1 MDVQTLCA
9 FVRMLMHDPFSYDL
23 WSAIS
28 FFIPFV
34 LFLELPVYLL
44 VFVGLLAYWVEE
56 GEQIPAPYLPRITC
70 IVTCYAEGDSVRQ
83 TIRCLAEQVYDGEIE
98 IIAVVDGA
106 TINHSTL
113 RAARSMIKEVQG
125 LPRRHLFVLP
135 KWQRGGR
142 VSGLNAGLALARG
155 EIIMAM
161 DADTSFD
168 NDIAAKSVR
177 HFVDPFV
184 VGVAGALRVRNAS
197 ASPVARLQ
205 ALEYLL
211 SIHAGKTGLS
221 TFNVVNNISGAF
233 GIFRAGM
240 LRHIGGWDSGTAE
253 DLDATLRLKAYMGRH
268 PKMRIIFAPDVVG
281 HTDVPETLKGFF
293 AQRMRWDGDL
303 AYLYLRKHNLSFSH
317 RVFGWRNWIMQAWTG
332 VMFQVF
338 TPLLIV
344 GYMTLLA
351 FTMSPQQL
359 LTIFGAV
366 YLFYL
371 AVTCSLY
378 ATFVCLISERRV
390 ADLQLAP
397 WIVLFPLFTFTSRCI
412 SACAILWELIGKGHL
427 DSSMAPWW
435 VLKKT
440 RY

>member
-1 MDVQTLCA
+1 MDMETLA
-9 FVRMLMHDPFSYDL
+9 ALLRGLLHDPFSYEL
-23 WSAIS
+23 WSTVS

-34 LFLELPVYLL
+34 LFLELPVYVL
-44 VFVGLLAYWVEE
+44 VFVGILAHWVED
-56 GEQIPAPYLPRITC
+56 GEQSPTPYRPRVSC
-70 IVTCYAEGDSVRQ
+70 LVACYAEGDIVRQ
-83 TIRCLAEQVYDGEIE
+83 TIRCLAEQIYEGEIE

-106 TINHSTL
+106 ATNTATL
-113 RAARSMIKEVQG
+113 NAARAMAREVRDM
-125 LPRRHLFVLP
+125 PRRSLLVLP

-155 EIIMAM
+155 EIIMAL

-168 NDIAAKSVR
+168 NDMVGKSVR
-177 HFVDPFV
+177 HFADPHV
-184 VGVAGALRVRNAS
+184 IGVAGALRVRNAA

-221 TFNVVNNISGAF
+221 AFNVVNNISGAF
-233 GIFRAGM
+233 GIFRAEM

-253 DLDATLRLKAYMGRH
+253 DLDATLRLKAYLGRH
-268 PKMRIIFAPDVVG
+268 PGMRIVFAPDAVG

-293 AQRMRWDGDL
+293 TQRMRWDGDL
-303 AYLYLRKHNLSFSH
+303 AYLYLRKHKLSFNH
-317 RVFGWRNWIMQAWTG
+317 RLLGWRNWIMQTWTG

-344 GYMTLLA
+344 GYMTVLA
-351 FTMSPQQL
+351 FTMPPQQL
-359 LTIFGAV
+359 LTVFGAV

-378 ATFVCLISERRV
+378 AAFVLFISERQRD
-390 ADLQLAP
+390 DLRLAP
-397 WIVLFPLFTFTSRCI
+397 WLVLFPLFTFTSRCI
-412 SACAILWELIGKGHL
+412 SACAILWELVGKGHL